1 MDSDG
6 DYDPADDNYGYG
18 DVAQDEGGYDTGDYD
33 YEWGSGHTPC
43 GDDDN

>member
-1 MDSDG
+1 MDSDS

-18 DVAQDEGGYDTGDYD
+18 DVVQDEGGYDTGDYD